1 MLGRFLLAGLELALP
16 VLHPAFGLATVSGTI
31 LTGTA
36 TNAAQRIVAA
46 GTIAKI
52 VRNSSA
58 A

>member
-1 MLGRFLLAGLELALP
+1 LGRFLLAGLELALP
-16 VLHPAFGLATVSGTI
+16 VLHPAFSLPTVSDAI

-46 GTIAKI
+46 RTIAKI
-52 VRNSSA
+52 VRNSFA

>member
-1 MLGRFLLAGLELALP
+1 LGRFLLACLELALP
-16 VLHPAFGLATVSGTI
+16 VLHPAFGLPTVPGAI

-36 TNAAQRIVAA
+36 TNTAQRIVAA

-52 VRNSSA
+52 VRNSFA

>member
-1 MLGRFLLAGLELALP
+1 LDRFLLAGLELALP
-16 VLHPAFGLATVSGTI
+16 ILHPAFGLATVSGTI
-31 LTGTA
+31 LTRTA
-36 TNAAQRIVAA
+36 TNAAQWIVAA

>member
-1 MLGRFLLAGLELALP
+1 LGRFLLASLELALP
-16 VLHPAFGLATVSGTI
+16 VLHPAFGLPTVSGTI